1 MLVTPALVD
10 PGLTWIT
17 SDEHDA
23 CSPLLGIILPLKYN
37 PPSTPL
43 APLLVPLGPSPVRQR
58 AIQRPLGLLSLA
70 LMYE

>member
-1 MLVTPALVD
+1 MLVTSAILA

-17 SDEHDA
+17 SEAHGPN
-23 CSPLLGIILPLKYN
+23 SLPLGIILLLKYN

-43 APLLVPLGPSPVRQR
+43 APLLVLLGPSPVRQR
-58 AIQRPLGLLSLA
+58 AIRITCISLA